1 MKAYG
6 DKFYIDIPI
15 SNNKFSFEKRKF
27 KKIVIP
33 NIIEGLIKEV
43 KKGDEFSFIEIDENN
58 NEIKCL
64 GVKNMILQKQ
74 EDKKMYIFDNHNH
87 TFYFTYEHYK
97 ENKIKFDFI
106 HIDQHKDLREPDL
119 YFEEYIQLVR
129 RSYDAFRD
137 EMNKIG
143 IKSEK
148 IIKEE
153 FDRKDNDTTLAFL
166 YTNTTLN
173 VGNFIKPLM
182 NMGII
187 NDFYCVDSQYS
198 LDEIDKYNISN
209 NYILDL
215 DLDFFSNEMD
225 YICKLE
231 KIKIIKK
238 LIKNASIVLIATS
251 PYFIEFNKCKDI
263 IDVLMD

>member
-6 DKFYIDIPI
+6 NKLYIDTPI
-15 SNNKFSFEKRKF
+15 SNNKFSFEKRKN
-27 KKIVIP
+27 KKIVIA
-33 NIIEGLIKEV
+33 NIIEGSIKEV
-43 KKGDEFSFIEIDENN
+43 NKGDEFSFIEIDENN
-58 NEIKCL
+58 NEISCF

-74 EDKKMYIFDNHNH
+74 EDKKIYIFDNHNH

-97 ENKIKFDFI
+97 ETKTKFDFI

-119 YFEEYIQLVR
+119 YFKDYSQVLKS
-129 RSYDAFRD
+129 SYHAFEH

-143 IKSEK
+143 IKSEN

-153 FDRKDNDTTLAFL
+153 FNRKDNDATIAFL

-182 NMGII
+182 EMDLI
-187 NDFYCVDSQYS
+187 NDFHCVDSQYS
-198 LDEIDKYNISN
+198 LDEIDKYDVSN
-209 NYILDL
+209 NYVLDL

-225 YICKLE
+225 YICELE
-231 KIKIIKK
+231 KIKIIRK
-238 LIKNASIVLIATS
+238 LINKASLVLIATS
-251 PYFIEFNKCKDI
+251 PYFIGFNKCKSI